1 MIEFL
6 EEVYEAS
13 ERLVRGLKFNKA
25 DERSRTIMALYLSVI
40 EQVSSQIILLNANRL
55 AGVEIIYR
63 STLEAFI
70 DLVNLTKDAGY
81 LDNMKAAYSKEMV
94 KLMADV
100 VKDDNPFLSAPEDAE
115 QNVAVLARHKQALE
129 DFKARGV
136 RPLNVVDRFTLAE
149 FGLVYSSVY
158 RALCR
163 ESHNNVG
170 ALTSRHFRHENGK
183 FHVVIFKKPDDLDV
197 VTIFDSITSTLCT
210 AGLFTH
216 DHFKSEGLIELQQ
229 KFDQLQIRRQS
240 YT

>member
-115 QNVAVLARHKQALE
+115 QNVAV
-129 DFKARGV
+129 
-136 RPLNVVDRFTLAE
+136 
-149 FGLVYSSVY
+149 
-158 RALCR
+158 
-163 ESHNNVG
+163 
-170 ALTSRHFRHENGK
+170 
-183 FHVVIFKKPDDLDV
+183 
-197 VTIFDSITSTLCT
+197 
-210 AGLFTH
+210 
-216 DHFKSEGLIELQQ
+216 
-229 KFDQLQIRRQS
+229 
-240 YT
+240 